1 MSQYRPRERAGHRRG
16 TDHRSRVDKHKAA
29 EVAGEELSSYRALS
43 YDELVSK
50 IGYAESFERISETGE
65 PYQIE
70 VDFHFDDSKEQKSGL
85 SRWFPTVGGP
95 ISPRY
100 PVILLWLR
108 MVVSSVNNTV

>member
-1 MSQYRPRERAGHRRG
+1 MSQYRPREGAGHRRG

-70 VDFHFDDSKEQKSGL
+70 VDFHFDDSKEQNIRVVAMVSY
-85 SRWFPTVGGP
+85 SWWTDF
-95 ISPRY
+95 SP
-100 PVILLWLR
+100 
-108 MVVSSVNNTV
+108 VSSDFIMAPDGSFVGE